1 MKPIK
6 IDFKEDIY
14 KDEDTN
20 RRKIIQIQKIFEA
33 EGSFLGSEK
42 IKGGFRIIVDY
53 DKSPKIQQ
61 IPFKENNN

>member
-6 IDFKEDIY
+6 IDFAIDVY
-14 KDEDTN
+14 KDNDYN
-20 RRKIIQIQKIFEA
+20 KRKIIGIQKIFEE

-61 IPFKENNN
+61 IPFKEKEK